1 MSMVSAGPRTITAE
15 ELMEM
20 PDDGVERDIIRGE
33 LREYSTDD
41 TMTRRNPDHTGI
53 EATIAHLLG
62 IWLETQPMPRGRIHS
77 GEAGFRLRREPDTFV
92 GIDVAYVSAEMAA
105 GRDRTLKFL
114 DGPPVLA
121 VEILSPSDK
130 HEKIVEKVKLYL
142 EVGTT
147 VWVVD
152 PDFRTV
158 HVHRAGRPV
167 APYNDQQE
175 LLGDPELPGF
185 RVAVARFFEE

>member
-1 MSMVSAGPRTITAE
+1 MSMASAGPRTITAE

-20 PDDGVERDIIRGE
+20 PDDGVERAIIRGK
-33 LREYSTDD
+33 LREYPSTFK
-41 TMTRRNPDHTGI
+41 TPGHRGAH
-53 EATIAHLLG
+53 ATIIGLLANW
-62 IWLETQPMPRGRIHS
+62 IETLPSWRGRILS
-77 GEAGFRLRREPDTFV
+77 RGGFRLCREPETFV
-92 GIDVAYVSAEMAA
+92 GIDVAYVSAEMVAESDPRLA
-105 GRDRTLKFL
+105 FY

-121 VEILSPSDK
+121 VEILSPCDT
-130 HEKIVEKVKLYL
+130 HERTVEKVQPYL

-158 HVHRAGRPV
+158 RVHRLGQPV
-167 APYNDQQE
+167 ALFNEQQE

-185 RVAVARFFEE
+185 RVAVARLFAG